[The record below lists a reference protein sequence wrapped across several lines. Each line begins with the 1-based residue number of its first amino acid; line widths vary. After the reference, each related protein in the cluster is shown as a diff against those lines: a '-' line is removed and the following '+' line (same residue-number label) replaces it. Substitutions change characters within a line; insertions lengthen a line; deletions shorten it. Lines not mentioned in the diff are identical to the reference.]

1 MKNQAKNTGKI
12 TETASLLAILSLVLA
27 FALTC
32 FFCLFLLNKA
42 GLYDVP
48 WFLAKNKTPNNI
60 SKIPSENLLGNLFEA
75 SSKTDYG
82 YPKASRETLKT
93 LVASLPLKNA
103 YSIRAN
109 VVNINGDTE
118 EKLIFEAAKSGD
130 VYKIIIKEAESG
142 KQLLFAFCELCIVGT
157 K

>member
-60 SKIPSENLLGNLFEA
+60 SKIPSENLLGNLFEEIGRA
-75 SSKTDYG
+75 SC
-82 YPKASRETLKT
+82 RER
-93 LVASLPLKNA
+93 V
-103 YSIRAN
+103 
-109 VVNINGDTE
+109 
-118 EKLIFEAAKSGD
+118 
-130 VYKIIIKEAESG
+130 
-142 KQLLFAFCELCIVGT
+142 
-157 K
+157 